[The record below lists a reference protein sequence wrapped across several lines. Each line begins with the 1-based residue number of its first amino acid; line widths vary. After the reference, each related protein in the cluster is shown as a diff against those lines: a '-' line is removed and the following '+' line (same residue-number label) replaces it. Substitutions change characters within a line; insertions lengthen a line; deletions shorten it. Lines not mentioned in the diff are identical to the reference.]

1 MAKKKG
7 AAAPA
12 PAPAAPPP
20 PAPADGGGKKD
31 KGKKGGGSGQKQR
44 LFIAI
49 FVIISV
55 FVLAFPKLTGKYIPE
70 FNSDVAKLYMQH
82 IFPLITLPYSWLTDK
97 IPISFGEIL
106 IIAALVLIPLSL
118 MIVIIVS
125 VAKKPSGDTKKK
137 VRHFFAYFWAWV
149 LTFVLF
155 TETFNCYALYNA
167 PSFTEI
173 YTQYPGDTYTAAQLE
188 QLTDFLIYETNTLSG
203 EVKRDDKGKFVLTA
217 DLDETAKAAMKGLS
231 RQYPQLKGFYTTP
244 KAIKNS
250 FFMSQTNLMGIYFP
264 FTMEANYNNE
274 MVELNLPD
282 TVCHE
287 LSHTK
292 GFIREDEANFIG
304 FLACYS
310 SDNNDYRYSG
320 CVRALRYALSK
331 CEENCSKDTVSRL
344 YGSLSDGVRADIS
357 ANNEYWESVRK
368 SDEGVFNSEKVA
380 EVSDK
385 AMEASIKF
393 GGVEDG
399 KKSYG
404 RMVDLLLDWYY
415 NVR

>member
-1 MAKKKG
+1 MGNKKG
-7 AAAPA
+7 APA
-12 PAPAAPPP
+12 PAPAPPP
-20 PAPADGGGKKD
+20 PPSDGGSS
-31 KGKKGGGSGQKQR
+31 KGKKKGGNSGQKQR

-55 FVLAFPKLTGKYIPE
+55 FVLVFPKVTGKYIPE

-82 IFPLITLPYSWLTDK
+82 IFPLITLPFSWLCEK
-97 IPISFGEIL
+97 APISVGEIL
-106 IIAALVLIPLSL
+106 IIAALVMIPLSL
-118 MIVIIVS
+118 IIVIAVS
-125 VAKKPSGDTKKK
+125 AAKKPSADTKKS
-137 VRHFFAYFWAWV
+137 VRRFFAYFWAWALTYV
-149 LTFVLF
+149 LV

-167 PSFTEI
+167 PTFTEV
-173 YTQYPGDTYTAAQLE
+173 YTEYPGDTYTAGELE
-188 QLTDFLIYETNTLSG
+188 QLADFLVYETNALSE
-203 EVKRDDKGKFVLTA
+203 EVKRDKQGRFVLTA
-217 DLDETAKAAMKGLS
+217 DLDKTAKEAMKRLS
-231 RQYPQLKGFYTTP
+231 KDIPQLKGFYTTP
-244 KAIKNS
+244 KLIKNS

-264 FTMEANYNNE
+264 FTMEANYNGD

-304 FLACYS
+304 FLACYN
-310 SDNNDYRYSG
+310 SDNTDYRYSG
-320 CVRALRYALSK
+320 CIRALKYVLSK
-331 CEENCSKDTVSRL
+331 CRENCSEDTMNRL
-344 YGSLSDGVRADIS
+344 YGLLSDGVRTDID
-357 ANNEYWESVRK
+357 ANDEYWQSVK
-368 SDEGVFNSEKVA
+368 ESDEGVFDSEKVA

-385 AMEASIKF
+385 AMEASLQF

-415 NVR
+415 NVK

>member
-1 MAKKKG
+1 MAKKKE
-7 AAAPA
+7 
-12 PAPAAPPP
+12 APAAPPP
-20 PAPADGGGKKD
+20 PPPPAPDGGGTGKA
-31 KGKKGGGSGQKQR
+31 KKGSSARQKQR

-49 FVIISV
+49 FMIISI

-82 IFPLITLPYSWLTDK
+82 IFPLLTMPFAWLTDK

-106 IIAALVLIPLSL
+106 IIAALILIPLSL
-118 MIVIIVS
+118 IIVIIVS
-125 VAKKPSGDTKKK
+125 VAKKPSADTKKG
-137 VRHFFAYFWAWV
+137 VRRFFAYFWAWV
-149 LTFVLF
+149 VTFVLF

-167 PSFTEI
+167 PSFTEV
-173 YTQYPGDTYTAAQLE
+173 YTQYPGDTYTAGELE
-188 QLTDFLIYETNTLSG
+188 QLADFLIYETNAISE
-203 EVKRDDKGKFVLTA
+203 EVKRDAQGRFVLTA
-217 DLDETAKAAMKGLS
+217 DLDETAKDAMKGLS
-231 RQYPQLKGFYTTP
+231 KEIPQLKGFYTTP
-244 KAIKNS
+244 KIIKNS
-250 FFMSQTNLMGIYFP
+250 FFMSQMNLMGIYFP
-264 FTMEANYNNE
+264 FTMEANYNND

-304 FLACYS
+304 FLACYN
-310 SDNNDYRYSG
+310 SDSADYRYSG
-320 CVRALRYALSK
+320 CVRALRYVLSK
-331 CEENCSKDTVSRL
+331 CEENCSVDTVSRL
-344 YGSLSDGVRADIS
+344 YGLLSEGVSNDLN
-357 ANNEYWESVRK
+357 ANYEYWQSVKESK
-368 SDEGVFNSEKVA
+368 EGVFDSEKVA

-385 AMEASIKF
+385 AMEASLQF

-415 NVR
+415 NVK